1 MVTMDESKPRVAAAW
16 FMSDEIADDDPLRD
30 IKYRAAAHAQAAEEM
45 EAAIR
50 HGTAV
55 ARADA
60 LDQVARLAA
69 DGAFTVDEVTDMWE
83 RSGLSDED
91 LDASSYIALIL
102 RRVELDGP

>member
-1 MVTMDESKPRVAAAW
+1 MVVMDKPEVVA
-16 FMSDEIADDDPLRD
+16 FFLDEPVADDDPLRD
-30 IKYRAAAHAQAAEEM
+30 IKHRAAAHVQAAEEM

-50 HGTAV
+50 HGTVA

-60 LDQVARLAA
+60 LDQVAQLAA
-69 DGAFTVDEVTDMWE
+69 DGAFTIDEVTDMWE

-91 LDASSYIALIL
+91 LDASSYIALVL